1 MGKKWYTYILASMKN
16 WTLYIWV
23 TSDLAK
29 RIYEHKTWVF
39 EWFTKKYNI
48 HLLVWY
54 QEFSTIME
62 AIEYEKIIKKWRR
75 EKKISLIE
83 ELNPERK
90 DLSKNR

>member
-1 MGKKWYTYILASMKN
+1 MKN

-23 TSDLAK
+23 TSDLEK